1 MVTWWPSRLKKH
13 PLPHSQPPRTPSL
26 PVPSQTDSR
35 NERPVL
41 WGFFSPG
48 PCGAKPSRKRR
59 EIQLGTHPPRPPAP
73 RSGALSRIRGGTVPR
88 KEAPQKG
95 KRGAPSPGVPLS
107 RPPGPAAPGSPGPG
121 HPPRPRANS
130 RYRSGEEGAPGQR
143 RRHRPRS
150 PWRSCSASGP
160 AGPSA
165 AVRAAADPAAAPR
178 GQRLSPPPSPPQS
191 CPSSSS
197 SPPPPPPSGR

>member
-13 PLPHSQPPRTPSL
+13 QLPHSQPPRNPRL

-73 RSGALSRIRGGTVPR
+73 RSGALSRVRGGTVPR

-121 HPPRPRANS
+121 HPSTPGQLPLPKRGGRGTEAAAPPPAALTVAQLLGFWPGRPLFSGASGCRPRCGSQRA
-130 RYRSGEEGAPGQR
+130 APV
-143 RRHRPRS
+143 
-150 PWRSCSASGP
+150 P
-160 AGPSA
+160 AAVTATVLPVVVVVLAAA
-165 AVRAAADPAAAPR
+165 AVR
-178 GQRLSPPPSPPQS
+178 
-191 CPSSSS
+191 
-197 SPPPPPPSGR
+197 